1 MLKYINSIL
10 TSNNSNNMVYKW
22 LVSIA
27 LIYTTVKLLNNT
39 NIPYEAVEGFN
50 QRKPY
55 VYKRNEDIYD
65 DFIAEIYDVLHNTME
80 HTDWELAQI
89 VRITSPD
96 TNNSV
101 FLDIGS
107 GTGCTVNLLQ
117 KAGYKAYGVDKSNDM
132 IEYAEK
138 KYPDSDFIK
147 ADVDDPLSFE
157 RASFTHILC
166 TKATIYQFKDK
177 HKFFSNCYHWMIP
190 NSYLIVHLVD
200 RKRFSIFEPKDTTKI
215 EWQPFIPKKPKRRV
229 GVTSEYEDFKYKA
242 YYSFPV
248 NLEETN
254 IVRFNESFTDKV
266 TNYVRDNEQTL
277 FMENITDII
286 NMAKQVGF
294 IFHAKVDMGDIGDD
308 NQYLYILER
317 PH

>member
-27 LIYTTVKLLNNT
+27 LIYTAVKLLNNT

-50 QRKPY
+50 QSKPY
-55 VYKRNEDIYD
+55 VYKRNEDVYD
-65 DFIAEIYDVLHNTME
+65 DFIAEIYDVLHNTIE

-107 GTGCTVNLLQ
+107 GTGCTVNLLH

-166 TKATIYQFKDK
+166 TKTTIYQFKDK
-177 HKFFSNCYHWMIP
+177 RNFFSNCYHWMIP
-190 NSYLIVHLVD
+190 NSYLVVHLVD

-215 EWQPFIPKKPKRRV
+215 EWQSLIPKKPNRRI

-254 IVRFNESFTDKV
+254 IISLTESFTDKV
-266 TNYVRDNEQTL
+266 TNYVRHNEETL
-277 FMENITDII
+277 YMEDIRDI
-286 NMAKQVGF
+286 LNMAKQVGF
-294 IFHAKVDMGDIGDD
+294 IFHAKVDMEPLGDD

>member
-27 LIYTTVKLLNNT
+27 LVYTTVKLLNNT

-50 QRKPY
+50 QSKPY

-190 NSYLIVHLVD
+190 NGYLIVHLVD

-215 EWQPFIPKKPKRRV
+215 EWQPFMPKKPQRRV
-229 GVTSEYEDFKYKA
+229 NVTSEYEDFKYKA

-254 IVRFNESFTDKV
+254 IISLTESFTDKV
-266 TNYVRDNEQTL
+266 TNYVRHNEETL
-277 FMENITDII
+277 YMEDIRDI
-286 NMAKQVGF
+286 LNMAKQVGF
-294 IFHAKVDMGDIGDD
+294 IFHAKVDMEPLGDD

>member
-1 MLKYINSIL
+1 MMNYINSIL
-10 TSNNSNNMVYKW
+10 TSNNANNTTYKW

-27 LIYTTVKLLNNT
+27 FIYAGVKLVNSVKT
-39 NIPYEAVEGFN
+39 PFTIAEGFN
-50 QRKPY
+50 QSKPY
-55 VYKRNEDIYD
+55 VYKKDENLYD
-65 DFIAEIYDVLHNTME
+65 DFMAEIFDELYETKSR
-80 HTDWELAQI
+80 TDWELAQI
-89 VRITSPD
+89 IRLTSPD

-107 GTGCTVNLLQ
+107 GTGHCVNIL
-117 KAGYKAYGVDKSNDM
+117 KNNGYNAYGVDKSPDM
-132 IEYAEK
+132 IKYAEN
-138 KYPDSDFIK
+138 KYPTIDIIN
-147 ADVDDPLSFE
+147 ANVDDSMTFE

-166 TKATIYQFKDK
+166 TKMTIYQFKNK
-177 HKFFSNCYHWMIP
+177 KLFFNNCYRWMIP
-190 NSYLIVHLVD
+190 NGYLILHLVD
-200 RKRFSIFEPKDTTKI
+200 RKRFNLIKPKHADELKWT
-215 EWQPFIPKKPKRRV
+215 PLVPPKKKRCTSIV
-229 GVTSEYEDFKYKA
+229 SEYEDFKYKA
-242 YYSFPV
+242 NYTFPV